1 MSSKDVGLRIRV
13 ERELREAFQGACL
26 AENRN
31 ASEVLREFMQA
42 FADKHQGG
50 LQPDM
55 SRRLAAG
62 YVKAACSRICSQR
75 RQPERCKNKWF
86 ENQTNTRPRKW
97 VNSTLIPRE
106 SHERQN
112 NFHRKTGGQASPSR

>member
-42 FADKHQGG
+42 FADRHQGG

-55 SRRLAAG
+55 FAAPAARKPRQSNEIGGPGCDGRR
-62 YVKAACSRICSQR
+62 SNR
-75 RQPERCKNKWF
+75 
-86 ENQTNTRPRKW
+86 
-97 VNSTLIPRE
+97 
-106 SHERQN
+106 
-112 NFHRKTGGQASPSR
+112 

>member
-13 ERELREAFQGACL
+13 EKELREAFQGACL

-62 YVKAACSRICSQR
+62 YVRSVASQKGVKISGLRIKPIHVHGSG
-75 RQPERCKNKWF
+75 
-86 ENQTNTRPRKW
+86 
-97 VNSTLIPRE
+97 STP
-106 SHERQN
+106 H
-112 NFHRKTGGQASPSR
+112 